1 MAERRVCRLLQFGL
15 GTVGQEFARQ
25 LYARSSRLETIAG
38 LSFGYGGLFSRSSG
52 LVAGGGASNYL
63 PRLQFGGEEPAAGL
77 VSLLCQGDR
86 QSKLPRGWYTCGD
99 PMDLLQAPEG
109 TLGAVTW
116 SDTYVVDTSTG
127 DSSSL
132 FPFMEQALARGAGL
146 IVANK
151 KLLAG
156 TQQEFSALTR
166 FGPRRLMCET
176 TVGAGLPI
184 ISTLRS
190 LLSTGDEILEIS
202 GCMSGTLG
210 YICSS
215 LEREVPFSQ
224 SVWQARELG
233 FTEPDPRVDLSGQD
247 VARKALILARLW
259 RADQRGGRETGE
271 SVRGSA
277 GSVAG
282 GGGGGGDA
290 IELDQIATQPLFPKG
305 MAQLDTDEFLQVLP
319 ELDEEYAARM
329 KRAQSR
335 GHTLRYTARIAP
347 DRCRVGLEEVPL
359 DGSMGRGLRGPDNIF
374 QFRTRR
380 YREHPL
386 IVQGP
391 GAGPEVTAAGV
402 VSDLLS
408 SAGVL

>member
-1 MAERRVCRLLQFGL
+1 MCRLLQFGL

-25 LYARSSRLETIAG
+25 LSSQSARLQTELG
-38 LSFGYGGLFSRSSG
+38 LTFGYGGLFGRGGG
-52 LVAGGGASNYL
+52 LVPSVGAATAAHECTVPIQLATDETAPRLYALLRVGGAGYSPPSGWSACEDPRELLLATAGGQQVL
-63 PRLQFGGEEPAAGL
+63 
-77 VSLLCQGDR
+77 D
-86 QSKLPRGWYTCGD
+86 
-99 PMDLLQAPEG
+99 
-109 TLGAVTW
+109 W

-127 DSSSL
+127 GSSSL
-132 FPFMEQALARGAGL
+132 FPFMDQALARGARV

-156 TQQEFSALTR
+156 TQEEFAALTR

-176 TVGAGLPI
+176 TVGAGLPV

-190 LLSTGDEILEIS
+190 LLATGDEIIEIS

-215 LEREVPFSQ
+215 LEDGVPFSH
-224 SVWQARELG
+224 SVWRARELC
-233 FTEPDPRVDLSGQD
+233 FTESDPRVDLSGQD

-259 RADQRGGRETGE
+259 RSEQRRGRPAAGEGGTRAAE
-271 SVRGSA
+271 SAAGDGS
-277 GSVAG
+277 
-282 GGGGGGDA
+282 
-290 IELDQIATQPLFPKG
+290 IELDQIATEALFPTA
-305 MAQLDTDEFLQVLP
+305 MSHLDTDGFLQALP
-319 ELDEEYAARM
+319 ALDHEYAARM
-329 KRAQSR
+329 KRARSR

-347 DRCRVGLEEVPL
+347 AGCRVGLEEVPL
-359 DGSMGRGLRGPDNIF
+359 DGSMGRGLQGPDNLF

-380 YREHPL
+380 YREQPL

-402 VSDLLS
+402 VSDLLL
-408 SAGVL
+408 SAGAL

>member
-1 MAERRVCRLLQFGL
+1 MAARRVCRLLQFGL
-15 GTVGQEFARQ
+15 GTVGQEFVRQ
-25 LYARSSRLETIAG
+25 LYAQSFRLETELG
-38 LSFGYGGLFSRSSG
+38 LTFGYGGLFGRNGG

-63 PRLQFGGEEPAAGL
+63 TPARLAGEQPAAGL
-77 VSLLCQGDR
+77 SALLQPVP
-86 QSKLPRGWYTCGD
+86 SGWYSCAD
-99 PMDLLQAPEG
+99 PMDLLEGGGSGPEA
-109 TLGAVTW
+109 LAW

-132 FPFMEQALARGAGL
+132 FPFMKQALARGARL

-151 KLLAG
+151 RLLAG
-156 TQQEFSALTR
+156 AQKEFTALTR

-190 LLSTGDEILEIS
+190 LLSTGDDILDIS

-215 LEREVPFSQ
+215 LERGVPFSQ
-224 SVWQARELG
+224 SVWRAREQG

-259 RADQRGGRETGE
+259 RAEQHWRQRTGE
-271 SVRGSA
+271 SDE
-277 GSVAG
+277 GSVAS
-282 GGGGGGDA
+282 GDA
-290 IELDQIATQPLFPKG
+290 IELDQIATEPLFPEG
-305 MAQLDTDEFLQVLP
+305 MARLDTDEFLQVLP
-319 ELDEEYAARM
+319 ELDHEYAARM
-329 KRAQSR
+329 QRAQSR

-347 DRCRVGLEEVPL
+347 AGCQVGLEEVPL
-359 DGSMGRGLRGPDNIF
+359 GGSMGRGLQGPDNIF
-374 QFRTRR
+374 RFRTRR
-380 YREHPL
+380 YREQPL

-408 SAGVL
+408 SAGAL

>member
-1 MAERRVCRLLQFGL
+1 MAVTRVCRLLQFGP

-25 LYARSSRLETIAG
+25 LYAQSFRLETELG
-38 LSFGYGGLFSRSSG
+38 LTFDYGGLFGRNGG
-52 LVAGGGASNYL
+52 LVAGGSASDYL
-63 PRLQFGGEEPAAGL
+63 VPFRLAGEEPAAGL
-77 VSLLCQGDR
+77 FARLRQGDR
-86 QSKLPRGWYTCGD
+86 DSRLPSGWYTCKD
-99 PMDLLQAPEG
+99 PMDLLEAPVGGPEA
-109 TLGAVTW
+109 LTW

-132 FPFMEQALARGAGL
+132 FPFMEQALARGARV

-151 KLLAG
+151 KLLVG
-156 TQQEFSALTR
+156 TQNEFTTLTR

-190 LLSTGDEILEIS
+190 LLSTGDEVIEIT

-224 SVWQARELG
+224 SVWRAREQG

-259 RADQRGGRETGE
+259 RAELPRRQETREPDT
-271 SVRGSA
+271 GSA
-277 GSVAG
+277 GSSAG
-282 GGGGGGDA
+282 GGNA
-290 IELDQIATQPLFPKG
+290 IELDQIVTEPLFPKG
-305 MAQLDTDEFLQVLP
+305 MAQLDTDEFLQALP
-319 ELDEEYAARM
+319 ELDQEYAARLR
-329 KRAQSR
+329 RARSR
-335 GHTLRYTARIAP
+335 GHTLRYTARIALAG
-347 DRCRVGLEEVPL
+347 CRVGLEEVPL
-359 DGSMGRGLRGPDNIF
+359 DGSMGRGLQGPDNIF
-374 QFRTRR
+374 RFRTRR
-380 YREHPL
+380 YREQPL

-402 VSDLLS
+402 VSDLLV
-408 SAGVL
+408 SAGAL

>member
-1 MAERRVCRLLQFGL
+1 MAVTRVCRLLQFGP
-15 GTVGQEFARQ
+15 GMVGQEFARQ
-25 LYARSSRLETIAG
+25 LCALSLRLQTELG
-38 LSFGYGGLFSRSSG
+38 LTFGYGGLFARNGG
-52 LVAGGGASNYL
+52 LVAGRGASDWLACGGEPAPHLFALVREGGARSS
-63 PRLQFGGEEPAAGL
+63 PPG
-77 VSLLCQGDR
+77 
-86 QSKLPRGWYTCGD
+86 GWYCCTD
-99 PMDLLQAPEG
+99 PMELLRAPVGDE
-109 TLGAVTW
+109 TEALAW

-127 DSSSL
+127 GGSSL
-132 FPFMEQALARGAGL
+132 FPFMDQALARGARL

-156 TQQEFSALTR
+156 TQAEFTALTR
-166 FGPRRLMCET
+166 FGPGRLMCEA

-190 LLSTGDEILEIS
+190 LLSSGDDILEIS

-215 LEREVPFSQ
+215 LEREIPFSQ
-224 SVWQARELG
+224 SVQRAREQG

-259 RADQRGGRETGE
+259 RAEQRRQPEEAGEAGTG
-271 SVRGSA
+271 SSA
-277 GSVAG
+277 GAG
-282 GGGGGGDA
+282 A
-290 IELDQIATQPLFPKG
+290 IELDQVATEPLFPSG
-305 MAQLDTDEFLQVLP
+305 MAHLDTDEFLYRLP
-319 ELDEEYAARM
+319 ELDQGYAERMRRAR
-329 KRAQSR
+329 SR
-335 GHTLRYTARIAP
+335 GHTIRYTARIAVSG
-347 DRCRVGLEEVPL
+347 CRVGLEEVPL
-359 DGSMGRGLRGPDNIF
+359 DGSMGRGLQGPDNIF

-380 YREHPL
+380 YREQPL

-408 SAGVL
+408 SAGVLSSAGAL